1 MRSSFRYE
9 IKGLVQGVGFRPFVY
24 TLADKFKL
32 VGEIYNDDEGVK
44 LNFSGEEA
52 SFLAF
57 EKELYE
63 KLPALAR
70 IDELK
75 KIKIDKIYEKLEI
88 VASKSATKQAPI
100 LPDYALCDDCLREFY
115 DPANPRYKYP
125 FINCTNCGPRFSI
138 IKALPYDRVNTT
150 MNEFKMCEF
159 CGGEYKDP
167 LNRRYHAEP
176 ISCPNCGPKLYLK
189 DKFGKVLASE
199 NEAAKEV
206 ARLIN
211 EGKILA
217 IKGLGGFHLVCDATN
232 EAAVCELRARKHRPS
247 KPFALMSK
255 NLQNARK
262 IAQISEAEARLLS
275 SNLKPIVLL
284 EAKNGSNIAK
294 SVAPN
299 LNKLGVML
307 AFSGIH
313 LLLFDYLEHDI
324 IATSANISGE
334 VVIKDE
340 SELREKLGEVI
351 DFYLDHDR
359 EIYSPSDD
367 SIAFCVEDEVIF
379 TRTSR
384 GLNPNFIHTNFK
396 QKGTFL
402 ALGAEL
408 KSSFCIYK
416 DGLLMIS
423 PYIGDLKNVATFD
436 RFKDIFTLFE
446 MTYDLKIDKVVADL
460 HPNFLNTKW
469 AKDHGFELVYLQH
482 HYAHLLSVIFENDLP
497 DKEYLGFCFDGTG
510 YGEDGKIWGGEVFRL
525 DKKSYKRV
533 CHFDEF
539 SLFGGENSIKNIYLI
554 AYSIILKYELEDE
567 GRKFLV
573 NFDKKVLRNFKMM
586 EQKGLNLVKTSS
598 VGRIFDAFGAIIC
611 GISHSS
617 FEGESGMRFEA
628 LYDKNLDACYKFSLN
643 DGVISFKDAFK
654 SALKDEPRVAATAF
668 INGMAD
674 IIFEISKN
682 EKKEILLSGGVFQ
695 NKTLL
700 ELIYKKFTEANLKF
714 YINKK
719 FCSNDSNVNLGQI
732 YYYLSTFS
740 NK

>member
-75 KIKIDKIYEKLEI
+75 KFKIDKIYEKLEI
-88 VASKSATKQAPI
+88 IASKSATKQAPI

-115 DPANPRYKYP
+115 DPTNPRYKYP

-159 CGGEYKDP
+159 CESEYKDP

-189 DKFGKVLASE
+189 DKFGKVLASK
-199 NEAAKEV
+199 NEAAKEA

-262 IAQISEAEARLLS
+262 IAQISEAEAKLLS

-313 LLLFDYLEHDI
+313 LLLFDYLEYDI

-340 SELREKLGEVI
+340 SELREKLGDVI

-367 SIAFCVEDEVIF
+367 SIAFCVGDEVVF

-416 DGLLMIS
+416 DGLLMVS

-446 MTYDLKIDKVVADL
+446 RTYDLKIDKVIADL

-469 AKDHGFELVYLQH
+469 AKDQGFELVHLQH

-510 YGEDGKIWGGEVFRL
+510 YAEDGKIWGGEVFRL

-567 GRKFLV
+567 GCKFLV
-573 NFDKKVLRNFKMM
+573 NFDEKVLRNFKMM

-617 FEGESGMRFEA
+617 FEGESGMRLEA
-628 LYDKNLDACYKFSLN
+628 LYNKNLDVCYKFSLN
-643 DGVISFKDAFK
+643 DGVIGFKEAFK

-700 ELIYKKFTEANLKF
+700 ELIYKKFTKANLKF

>member
-700 ELIYKKFTEANLKF
+700 ELIYKKFT
-714 YINKK
+714 
-719 FCSNDSNVNLGQI
+719 
-732 YYYLSTFS
+732 
-740 NK
+740 